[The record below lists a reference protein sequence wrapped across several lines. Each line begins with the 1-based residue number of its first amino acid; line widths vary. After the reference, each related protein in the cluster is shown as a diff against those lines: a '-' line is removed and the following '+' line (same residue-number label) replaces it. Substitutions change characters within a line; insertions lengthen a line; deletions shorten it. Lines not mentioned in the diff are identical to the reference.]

1 VWWGNSLAGSNPAL
15 SVEYESGAALR
26 DYQSQGVQQRTSLS
40 LCEADEPMM
49 TRLVFVILL
58 APLFATPSAAQ
69 SCRAADD
76 NSAFMIGDL
85 KSLVSS
91 TNPQNGYQRR
101 DLRIPV
107 VDPSTIVLISQT
119 RTWNK
124 ALTAF
129 LTTLPAG
136 YPTPLPTSVYV
147 VKVGDVYVVI
157 HPPPAGLKGDVYA
170 VLDSKFRVLA
180 KYSL

>member
-1 VWWGNSLAGSNPAL
+1 MANLKVLNAL
-15 SVEYESGAALR
+15 
-26 DYQSQGVQQRTSLS
+26 TSHS
-40 LCEADEPMM
+40 LCCADIPS
-49 TRLVFVILL
+49 RRHLVFAAFLATLL
-58 APLFATPSAAQ
+58 ATPSAAQ

-76 NSAFMIGDL
+76 SSDFMIGDL

-91 TNPQNGYQRR
+91 TDPQDANQRL
-101 DLRIPV
+101 DLKIPV
-107 VDPSTIVLISQT
+107 VDTSTIVLVTQT
-119 RTWNK
+119 QTCNK

-147 VKVGDVYVVI
+147 AKVGNVYVAM
-157 HPPPAGLKGDVYA
+157 HPPPAGLRGSPYA
-170 VLDSKFRVLA
+170 VLDSKFKVIA